1 MAEFQGIST
10 SDKRQVDHLT
20 AEQIAAYLDHDLT
33 ESTRDGV
40 EKHLETCAQCRAELH
55 AAAQLVDSWA
65 PPLAE
70 RQVHLRRRTRL
81 LPFTLIGTFAAA
93 AAALIVFTGPRLL
106 TSARQSDVSRAPV
119 SSEGRSHLEVIS
131 PNPDSI
137 VAAHRLIFA
146 WHASPASLYRVT
158 VLTES
163 GEPIYSAET
172 QDTSLVLP
180 DSVRLSPERIYFWRA
195 DGTGNGIVSS
205 TGAALLRIK
214 R

>member
-1 MAEFQGIST
+1 MAEFQGISISDT
-10 SDKRQVDHLT
+10 SKAEHLT

-33 ESTRDGV
+33 ESIRDRV
-40 EKHLETCAQCRAELH
+40 EQHLEACAQCRAELQ
-55 AAAQLVDSWA
+55 AAAQLVDSWTPA
-65 PPLAE
+65 TN
-70 RQVHLRRRTRL
+70 RQGDIRRRARRV
-81 LPFTLIGTFAAA
+81 PFTLIGTFAAA
-93 AAALIVFTGPRLL
+93 AVALIVFTGPRLL

-119 SSEGRSHLEVIS
+119 LSEGRSHLEVIS

-137 VAAHRLIFA
+137 VGAHPLIFT

-172 QDTSLVLP
+172 RDTSLVLP
-180 DSVRLSPERIYFWRA
+180 DSVRLNPERIYFWRA

>member
-1 MAEFQGIST
+1 MPFAI
-10 SDKRQVDHLT
+10 
-20 AEQIAAYLDHDLT
+20 IA
-33 ESTRDGV
+33 
-40 EKHLETCAQCRAELH
+40 
-55 AAAQLVDSWA
+55 
-65 PPLAE
+65 
-70 RQVHLRRRTRL
+70 
-81 LPFTLIGTFAAA
+81 TFAAA
-93 AAALIVFTGPRLL
+93 AVALIVFTGPRLL

-119 SSEGRSHLEVIS
+119 SSEGRSHIDIIS

-137 VAAHRLIFA
+137 FDAQRLIFT
-146 WHASPASLYRVT
+146 WHTSPASLYRVT

-180 DSVRLSPERIYFWRA
+180 DSVHLDPEKVYFWRA

-205 TGAALLRIK
+205 TGAAVLRIK